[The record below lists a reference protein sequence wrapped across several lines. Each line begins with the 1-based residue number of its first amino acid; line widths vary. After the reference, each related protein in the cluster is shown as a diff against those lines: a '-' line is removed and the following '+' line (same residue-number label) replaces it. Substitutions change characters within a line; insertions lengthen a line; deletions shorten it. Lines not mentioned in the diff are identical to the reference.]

1 MTLLGRELILG
12 VGGGISA
19 YKSADLLRRLQDVG
33 FGVTVIPTRAS
44 LNFVGVATWEAL
56 SGRPVNQ
63 NLWEN
68 VYEVPHIKSARQ
80 ANLIVIAPATAD
92 LIAKISGGIADDLL
106 TNVVSA
112 ASCPIVLV
120 PAMHPEMWLS
130 AANQE
135 NIAKLRSRGILVIE
149 PDEGRMTG
157 EDFGVGRYP
166 EVSRIISEVS
176 SFAEIKSDLLG
187 KKVLITAGG
196 TREAIDPVRFIGN
209 HSSGKQGYAIA
220 VAARNRG
227 AQVVLI
233 SANSSLQDPP
243 GVKVIKVS
251 STSQMQEVL
260 AKEFTDSQ
268 ILVMAAAVADARPLS
283 LSQEKIK
290 KGNLE
295 NIELQ
300 LNPDLL
306 KELGAIRGKNQ
317 VLVAFAAETESIG
330 DATIEAAR
338 TKMISKGADLIFL
351 NDVSNGAIFGEDKTS
366 GILIDSDGTSVE
378 FNLQSKD
385 TLADLLL
392 DSALDKLGI
401 S

>member
-1 MTLLGRELILG
+1 MTLMGRELILG

-33 FGVTVIPTRAS
+33 FGVSVIPTRAS
-44 LNFVGVATWEAL
+44 LNFVGSATWEAL

-68 VYEVPHIKSARQ
+68 VHEVPHIKRARE
-80 ANLIVIAPATAD
+80 ANLILIAPATAD

-135 NIAKLRSRGILVIE
+135 NVATLRSRGVLVIE

-157 EDFGVGRYP
+157 DDFGVGRYP

-196 TREAIDPVRFIGN
+196 TREAIDPVRYIGN
-209 HSSGKQGYAIA
+209 HSSGKQGYAVA

-243 GVKVIKVS
+243 GVQVIKVS
-251 STSQMQEVL
+251 SASQMQEAL

-283 LSQEKIK
+283 SSQEKIK
-290 KGNLE
+290 KGNFA

-306 KELGAIRGKNQ
+306 KELGVIRGKNQ
-317 VLVAFAAETESIG
+317 VLVAFAAETEAIG
-330 DATIEAAR
+330 DATIEAAK
-338 TKMISKGADLIFL
+338 TKMLSKGADLIFL

-366 GILIDSDGTSVE
+366 GILIDNNGKSIE
-378 FNLQSKD
+378 CKLQGKD

>member
-33 FGVTVIPTRAS
+33 FGVSVIPTRAS
-44 LNFVGVATWEAL
+44 LNFVGSATWEAL

-68 VYEVPHIKSARQ
+68 VHEVPHVKRARE
-80 ANLIVIAPATAD
+80 ANLILIAPATAD

-135 NIAKLRSRGILVIE
+135 NVATLRSRGVLVIE

-157 EDFGVGRYP
+157 DDFGVGRYP

-196 TREAIDPVRFIGN
+196 TREAIDPVRYIGN
-209 HSSGKQGYAIA
+209 HSSGKQGYAVA

-243 GVKVIKVS
+243 GVQVIKVS
-251 STSQMQEVL
+251 SASQMQEAL

-283 LSQEKIK
+283 SSQEKIK
-290 KGNLE
+290 KGNFA

-306 KELGAIRGKNQ
+306 KELGVIRGKNQ
-317 VLVAFAAETESIG
+317 VLVAFAAETEAIG
-330 DATIEAAR
+330 DATIEAAK
-338 TKMISKGADLIFL
+338 TKMLSKGADLIFL

-366 GILIDSDGTSVE
+366 GILIDNNGKSIE
-378 FNLQSKD
+378 CKLQGKD

>member
-33 FGVTVIPTRAS
+33 FGVSVIPTRAS
-44 LNFVGVATWEAL
+44 LNFVGSATWEAL

-68 VYEVPHIKSARQ
+68 VHEVPHIKRARE
-80 ANLIVIAPATAD
+80 ANLILIAPATAD

-135 NIAKLRSRGILVIE
+135 NVATLRSRGVLVIE

-157 EDFGVGRYP
+157 DDFGVGRYP
-166 EVSRIISEVS
+166 EISRIISEVS
-176 SFAEIKSDLLG
+176 RFAEIKSDLLG

-196 TREAIDPVRFIGN
+196 TREAIDPVRYIGN
-209 HSSGKQGYAIA
+209 HSSGKQGYAVA

-243 GVKVIKVS
+243 GVEVIKVS
-251 STSQMQEVL
+251 SASQMQEAL
-260 AKEFTDSQ
+260 EKEFTDSQ

-283 LSQEKIK
+283 SSQEKIK
-290 KGNLE
+290 KGNFA

-317 VLVAFAAETESIG
+317 VLVAFAAETEAIG
-330 DATIEAAR
+330 DATIEAAK
-338 TKMISKGADLIFL
+338 TKMLSKGADLIFL

-366 GILIDSDGTSVE
+366 GILIDNNGKSIE
-378 FNLQSKD
+378 CKLQGKD

>member
-68 VYEVPHIKSARQ
+68 VHEVPHIKSARQ
-80 ANLIVIAPATAD
+80 ANLIVIAPATGD

-135 NIAKLRSRGILVIE
+135 NIATLRSRGILVIE

-176 SFAEIKSDLLG
+176 SFAEINSDLLG

-209 HSSGKQGYAIA
+209 HSSGKQGYAVA

-233 SANSSLQDPP
+233 SANSSLQDPR

-251 STSQMQEVL
+251 SASQMQEAL
-260 AKEFTDSQ
+260 AKEFSDSQ

-317 VLVAFAAETESIG
+317 VLIAFAAETESIG
-330 DATIEAAR
+330 NATIEAAR
-338 TKMISKGADLIFL
+338 AKMISKGADLIFL
-351 NDVSNGAIFGEDKTS
+351 NDVTNGAIFGEDKTS
-366 GILIDSDGTSVE
+366 GILIDNNGKSIE
-378 FNLQSKD
+378 CKLQGKD
-385 TLADLLL
+385 TLADLIL

>member
-220 VAARNRG
+220 KAARNRG
-227 AQVVLI
+227 AQVVMIL
-233 SANSSLQDPP
+233 ANSNLPELP
-243 GVKVIKVS
+243 GVETISVS
-251 STSQMQEVL
+251 STLQMQEAL
-260 AKEFTDSQ
+260 NSHFPECDLLF
-268 ILVMAAAVADARPLS
+268 MAAAVADARPVAMA
-283 LSQEKIK
+283 SQKIK
-290 KGNLE
+290 KSDLNQ
-295 NIELQ
+295 IELQ
-300 LNPDLL
+300 RNPDLIS
-306 KELGAIRGKNQ
+306 ELSKKSRASQI
-317 VLVAFAAETESIG
+317 LVAFAAETGEVDVS
-330 DATIEAAR
+330 AA
-338 TKMISKGADLIFL
+338 KVKLSSKGVDLLYL
-351 NDVSNGAIFGEDKTS
+351 NDVSNGSIFGSDKTE
-366 GILIDSDGTSVE
+366 GKLIDSNGSVYE
-378 FNLQSKD
+378 CSEQDKD

-392 DSALDKLGI
+392 DRALIKLG
-401 S
+401 

>member
-33 FGVTVIPTRAS
+33 FGVSVIPTRAS
-44 LNFVGVATWEAL
+44 LNFVGSATWEAL

-68 VYEVPHIKSARQ
+68 VHEVPHVKRARE
-80 ANLIVIAPATAD
+80 ANLILIAPATAD

-135 NIAKLRSRGILVIE
+135 NVAILRSRGVLVIE

-157 EDFGVGRYP
+157 DDFGVGRYP

-196 TREAIDPVRFIGN
+196 TREAIDPVRYIGN
-209 HSSGKQGYAIA
+209 HSSGKQGYAVA

-243 GVKVIKVS
+243 GVQVIKVS
-251 STSQMQEVL
+251 SASQMQEAL

-283 LSQEKIK
+283 SSQEKIK
-290 KGNLE
+290 KGNFA

-306 KELGAIRGKNQ
+306 KELGVIRGKNQ

-330 DATIEAAR
+330 NATIEAAR

-378 FNLQSKD
+378 FKLQSKD

-392 DSALDKLGI
+392 DKALDKLGI

>member
-33 FGVTVIPTRAS
+33 FGVSVIPTRAS
-44 LNFVGVATWEAL
+44 LNFVGSATWEAL

-68 VYEVPHIKSARQ
+68 VHEVPHIKRARE
-80 ANLIVIAPATAD
+80 ANLILIAPATAD

-135 NIAKLRSRGILVIE
+135 NVAILRSRGVLVIE

-157 EDFGVGRYP
+157 DDFGVGRYP

-196 TREAIDPVRFIGN
+196 TREAIDPVRYIGN
-209 HSSGKQGYAIA
+209 HSSGKQGYAVA

-243 GVKVIKVS
+243 GVQVIKVS
-251 STSQMQEVL
+251 SASQMQEAL

-283 LSQEKIK
+283 SSQEKIK
-290 KGNLE
+290 KGNFA

-306 KELGAIRGKNQ
+306 KELGAIRRKNQ
-317 VLVAFAAETESIG
+317 VLVAFAAETESIS
-330 DATIEAAR
+330 DATIEAAK
-338 TKMISKGADLIFL
+338 TKMLSKGADLIFL

-366 GILIDSDGTSVE
+366 GILIDNNGKSIE
-378 FNLQSKD
+378 CALQGKD

>member
-33 FGVTVIPTRAS
+33 FGVSVIPTRAS
-44 LNFVGVATWEAL
+44 LNFVGSATWEAL

-68 VYEVPHIKSARQ
+68 VHEVPHVKRARE
-80 ANLIVIAPATAD
+80 ANLILIAPATAD

-135 NIAKLRSRGILVIE
+135 NVAILRSRGVLVIE

-157 EDFGVGRYP
+157 DDFGVGRYP

-196 TREAIDPVRFIGN
+196 TREAIDPVRYIGN
-209 HSSGKQGYAIA
+209 HSSGKQGYAVA

-243 GVKVIKVS
+243 GVQVIKVS
-251 STSQMQEVL
+251 SASQMQEAL

-283 LSQEKIK
+283 SSQEKIK
-290 KGNLE
+290 KGNFA

-306 KELGAIRGKNQ
+306 KELGVIRGKNQ
-317 VLVAFAAETESIG
+317 VLVAFAAETESIS
-330 DATIEAAR
+330 DATIEAAK
-338 TKMISKGADLIFL
+338 TKMLSKGADLIFL

-366 GILIDSDGTSVE
+366 GILIDNNGKSIE
-378 FNLQSKD
+378 CKLQGKD

>member
-33 FGVTVIPTRAS
+33 FGVSVIPTRAS
-44 LNFVGVATWEAL
+44 LNFVGSATWEAL

-68 VYEVPHIKSARQ
+68 VHEVPHIKRARE
-80 ANLIVIAPATAD
+80 ANLILIAPATAD

-135 NIAKLRSRGILVIE
+135 NVATLRSRGVLVIE

-157 EDFGVGRYP
+157 DDFGVGRYP

-196 TREAIDPVRFIGN
+196 TREAIDPVRYIGN
-209 HSSGKQGYAIA
+209 HSSGKQGYAVA

-243 GVKVIKVS
+243 GVEVIKVS
-251 STSQMQEVL
+251 SASQMQEAL
-260 AKEFTDSQ
+260 TKEFNDSQ

-290 KGNLE
+290 KGNFA

-306 KELGAIRGKNQ
+306 KELGAIRRKNQ
-317 VLVAFAAETESIG
+317 VLVAFAAETESIS
-330 DATIEAAR
+330 DATIEAAK
-338 TKMISKGADLIFL
+338 TKMLSKGADLIFL

-366 GILIDSDGTSVE
+366 GILIDKNGKSIE
-378 FNLQSKD
+378 CALQGKD

>member
-33 FGVTVIPTRAS
+33 FGVSVIPTRAS
-44 LNFVGVATWEAL
+44 LNFVGSATWEAL

-68 VYEVPHIKSARQ
+68 VHEVPHIKRARE
-80 ANLIVIAPATAD
+80 ANLILIAPATAD

-135 NIAKLRSRGILVIE
+135 NVATLRSRGVLVIE

-157 EDFGVGRYP
+157 DDFGVGRYP

-196 TREAIDPVRFIGN
+196 TREAIDPVRYIGN
-209 HSSGKQGYAIA
+209 HSSGKQGYAVA

-243 GVKVIKVS
+243 GVQVIKVS
-251 STSQMQEVL
+251 SASQMQEAL
-260 AKEFTDSQ
+260 EKEFTDSQ

-283 LSQEKIK
+283 SSQEKIK
-290 KGNLE
+290 KGNFA

-317 VLVAFAAETESIG
+317 VLVAFAAETEAIR
-330 DATIEAAR
+330 DATIEAAK
-338 TKMISKGADLIFL
+338 TKMLSKGADLIFL

-366 GILIDSDGTSVE
+366 GILIDNNGKSIE
-378 FNLQSKD
+378 CKLQGKD

>member
-19 YKSADLLRRLQDVG
+19 YKSADLLRRLQDIG
-33 FGVTVIPTRAS
+33 FGVSVIPTRAS
-44 LNFVGVATWEAL
+44 LNFVGSATWEAL

-68 VYEVPHIKSARQ
+68 VHEVPHIKRARE
-80 ANLIVIAPATAD
+80 ANLILIAPATAD

-135 NIAKLRSRGILVIE
+135 NVATLRSRGVLVIE

-157 EDFGVGRYP
+157 DDFGVGRYP

-196 TREAIDPVRFIGN
+196 TREAIDPVRYIGN
-209 HSSGKQGYAIA
+209 HSSGKQGYAVA

-243 GVKVIKVS
+243 GVEVIKVS
-251 STSQMQEVL
+251 SASQMREAL
-260 AKEFTDSQ
+260 TKEFNDSQ

-290 KGNLE
+290 KGNFA

-317 VLVAFAAETESIG
+317 VLVAFAAETESIS
-330 DATIEAAR
+330 DATIEAAK
-338 TKMISKGADLIFL
+338 TKMLSKGADLIFL

-366 GILIDSDGTSVE
+366 GILIDKNGKSIE
-378 FNLQSKD
+378 CALQGKD

>member
-33 FGVTVIPTRAS
+33 FGVSVIPTRAS
-44 LNFVGVATWEAL
+44 LNFVGSATWEAL

-68 VYEVPHIKSARQ
+68 VHEVPHVKRARE
-80 ANLIVIAPATAD
+80 ANLILIAPATAD

-135 NIAKLRSRGILVIE
+135 NVAILRSRGVLVIE

-157 EDFGVGRYP
+157 DDFGVGRYP

-196 TREAIDPVRFIGN
+196 TREAIDPVRYIGN
-209 HSSGKQGYAIA
+209 HSSGKQGYAVA

-243 GVKVIKVS
+243 GVQVIKVS
-251 STSQMQEVL
+251 SASQMQEAL

-290 KGNLE
+290 KGNFA

-306 KELGAIRGKNQ
+306 KELGAIRRKNQ
-317 VLVAFAAETESIG
+317 VLVAFAAETESIS
-330 DATIEAAR
+330 DATIEAAK
-338 TKMISKGADLIFL
+338 TKMLSKGADLIFL

-366 GILIDSDGTSVE
+366 GILIDNNGKSIE
-378 FNLQSKD
+378 CKLQGKD

>member
-68 VYEVPHIKSARQ
+68 VHEVPHIKSARQ

-130 AANQE
+130 VANQE
-135 NIAKLRSRGILVIE
+135 NIATLRSRGILVIE

-251 STSQMQEVL
+251 SASQMQESL

-306 KELGAIRGKNQ
+306 RELGAIRGKNQ

>member
-68 VYEVPHIKSARQ
+68 VHEVPHIKSARQ

-130 AANQE
+130 VANQE
-135 NIAKLRSRGILVIE
+135 NIATLRSRGILVIE

-220 VAARNRG
+220 IAARNRG

-251 STSQMQEVL
+251 SASQMQESL

-306 KELGAIRGKNQ
+306 RELGAIRGKNQ

>member
-33 FGVTVIPTRAS
+33 FGVSVIPTRAS
-44 LNFVGVATWEAL
+44 LNFVGSATWEAL

-68 VYEVPHIKSARQ
+68 VHEVPHIKRARE
-80 ANLIVIAPATAD
+80 ANLILIAPATAD

-135 NIAKLRSRGILVIE
+135 NVATLRSRGVLVIE

-157 EDFGVGRYP
+157 DDFGVGRYP

-196 TREAIDPVRFIGN
+196 TREAIDPVRYIGN
-209 HSSGKQGYAIA
+209 HSSGKQGYAVA

-233 SANSSLQDPP
+233 SANSALQDPP
-243 GVKVIKVS
+243 GVEVIKVS
-251 STSQMQEVL
+251 SASQMQEAL
-260 AKEFTDSQ
+260 TKEFNDSQ

-290 KGNLE
+290 KGNFA

-306 KELGAIRGKNQ
+306 KELGAIRRKNQ
-317 VLVAFAAETESIG
+317 VLVAFAAETESIS
-330 DATIEAAR
+330 DATIEAAK
-338 TKMISKGADLIFL
+338 TKMLSKGADLIFL

-366 GILIDSDGTSVE
+366 GILIDNNGKSIE
-378 FNLQSKD
+378 CALQGKD

>member
-33 FGVTVIPTRAS
+33 FGVSVIPTRAS
-44 LNFVGVATWEAL
+44 LNFVGSATWEAL

-68 VYEVPHIKSARQ
+68 VHEVPHIKRARE
-80 ANLIVIAPATAD
+80 ANLILIAPATAD

-135 NIAKLRSRGILVIE
+135 NVAILRSRGVLVIE

-157 EDFGVGRYP
+157 DDFGVGRYP

-196 TREAIDPVRFIGN
+196 TREAIDPVRYIGN
-209 HSSGKQGYAIA
+209 HSSGKQGYAVA

-227 AQVVLI
+227 AHVVLI
-233 SANSSLQDPP
+233 SANSSLQDPL
-243 GVKVIKVS
+243 GVQVIKVS
-251 STSQMQEVL
+251 SASQMQEAL
-260 AKEFTDSQ
+260 EKEFTDSQ

-283 LSQEKIK
+283 SSQEKIK
-290 KGNLE
+290 KGNFA

-300 LNPDLL
+300 VNPDLL

-317 VLVAFAAETESIG
+317 VLVAFAAETEAIG
-330 DATIEAAR
+330 DATIEAAK
-338 TKMISKGADLIFL
+338 TKMLSKGADLIFL

-366 GILIDSDGTSVE
+366 GILIDNNGKSIE
-378 FNLQSKD
+378 CKLQGKD

>member
-33 FGVTVIPTRAS
+33 FAVTVIPTRAS
-44 LNFVGVATWEAL
+44 LNFVGPATWEAL

-68 VYEVPHIKSARQ
+68 VHEVPHIKKARE
-80 ANLIVIAPATAD
+80 ADLIVIAPATAD

-317 VLVAFAAETESIG
+317 VLIAFAAETEAIG

-338 TKMISKGADLIFL
+338 TKMLGKGADLIFL

-366 GILIDSDGTSVE
+366 GILIDDNGKSIE
-378 FNLQSKD
+378 CKLQGKD
-385 TLADLLL
+385 TLADLIL